1 MPAFQ
6 TGVFLRP
13 GHPEVISFTYTPII
27 PGNLLAVVCSKNS
40 REVLAYRTA
49 TVGGD
54 VPYWDFQAEEY
65 SFDFL
70 EGSIIGSMKVRN
82 HDDRPWMFFDGLS
95 FIIIYVDGVE
105 HVCRGLNTYGVGE
118 SQIMFFDFNIYD
130 EDEGDIPQE
139 SYTIHAA
146 QVLGFSYTRDF
157 WSMEVQPGGEY
168 NGLESVTTDRPVDD
182 AWYNLQGIRIPA
194 PTVPG
199 IYIHNGNKIFIR

>member
-1 MPAFQ
+1 MKAIARQFILVLLCMIA
-6 TGVFLRP
+6 TGAWAQDITNIHGVVSDDMGGLAGASVCEIDGTGR
-13 GHPEVISFTYTPII
+13 II
-27 PGNLLAVVCSKNS
+27 
-40 REVLAYRTA
+40 EA
-49 TVGGD
+49 TVTDINGN
-54 VPYWDFQAEEY
+54 F
-65 SFDFL
+65 
-70 EGSIIGSMKVRN
+70 SMKVRN

-95 FIIIYVDGVE
+95 VIIIYVDGVE